1 MRMRTL
7 LSAALCAATMSA
19 VSVAGARAAEPAL
32 AGDLAKLQGQWTATF
47 GPQNIVVVLTIKG
60 NGAVL
65 AFTRADGQSL
75 ESKGEIKIDETAK
88 PQKTLDWVKF
98 TTPAGDTAPA
108 NLGIYK
114 LNADSITICN
124 GGPGN
129 ERPAEFKA
137 GEGGQP
143 QLFVLNR
150 KTAAAAAAA
159 ATTGGDLAKMQGR
172 WTAKVG
178 PNKNATLTI
187 TIKGT
192 SIQFVI
198 PTADG
203 TPREPKGEIKI
214 DENAKPQKTLDW
226 LNLSGAS
233 GQTAPPILGIYKFDG
248 DTLTICS
255 GGLGGDRPTE
265 FKAGEGNKPNL
276 IVLNR
281 E

>member
-7 LSAALCAATMSA
+7 LSAALCAATLSA
-19 VSVAGARAAEPAL
+19 VGVAGARADEPAL

-47 GPQNIVVVLTIKG
+47 GPQKIVVVLTIKG
-60 NGAVL
+60 NGVVL
-65 AFTRADGQSL
+65 AFTRPDGQPI
-75 ESKGEIKIDETAK
+75 ESKGEIKIDESAK
-88 PQKTLDWVKF
+88 PEKTLDWVNF
-98 TTPAGDTAPA
+98 TTRTGDTAPA

-114 LNADSITICN
+114 LNGDAITICN

-129 ERPAEFKA
+129 ERPTEFKA
-137 GEGGQP
+137 GEGGQPP

-150 KTAAAAAAA
+150 KTAATEA

-192 SIQFVI
+192 SIHFVI
-198 PTADG
+198 PTAEG

-214 DENAKPQKTLDW
+214 DENAKPQKTVDW
-226 LNLSGAS
+226 VNLTGAS
-233 GQTAPPILGIYKFDG
+233 GQAAPPILGIYKFEG

-255 GGLGGDRPTE
+255 GGVGGDRPTE
-265 FKAGEGNKPNL
+265 FKAGEGNKPSL
-276 IVLNR
+276 IVLSR
-281 E
+281 D